1 MAEQEEL
8 KIAISADVTDFVRNL
23 GVATNLLEEF
33 GQKGRQ
39 AIADLNKDFRTLG
52 RDFVSG
58 TKPIDTAQLTN
69 KIKNLQAE
77 VRNLKQQLIDF
88 GKTTNNLP
96 APIRNTSNGIQQVE
110 DSSRRAR
117 IAVYG
122 LNQVVRDLPFG
133 FIAISNN
140 IPVLIDQFQALQQQ
154 EGSTRKALQAFSAG
168 LVGAGGVSIALSAAV
183 SLITTAVQKYGSLQK
198 AFDALIGT
206 TNSLKVAK
214 ESLNNEV
221 VKSNANATIEIGK
234 IEFLVRAIQD
244 NTLSQEQRINAYKEF
259 KKLAPG
265 VIKDMT
271 EENALTAAGAL
282 LLQQRSQQLIQYI
295 RLKGQEGAL
304 IKLLEKSNEKR
315 FQAELDFL
323 TNVRNFSQGNIGLLD
338 KIIQNF
344 NLVNDP
350 ANFLGIK
357 QFSKDIGDAT
367 TQSEFFEQVLQKIRE
382 QLLSFDPQLTGVED
396 YKKSLLEQL
405 KTQRE
410 IQKQIKAQQREQDA
424 ASNQAI
430 ENEKRL
436 LRQQIKSQEAQ
447 IKNIGLFESEPLA
460 LENAYQK
467 LFNLKKQLETIDA
480 KQITDASQRS
490 QALLAIEQ
498 EFAANLSLIYIELRD
513 KRIKATTEAAEAQ
526 RKANADFFAQADK
539 DIEAYNNIDFGGVLR
554 RSQEFFKQLR
564 DDSKLSV
571 EQLRD
576 LAGILNNIVGG
587 AISSLFNALENGAN
601 AFDAIGQSLKRLIL
615 QLVATVVQA
624 AALAAILSLIP
635 GAGAALGVVGSI
647 SGGTGN
653 FGGLFRN
660 FLGLSR
666 GLQGGVAAPI
676 SGPGGFGLSGQV
688 VFVQRGADL
697 VGVLDRTNARIG
709 RIG

>member
-1 MAEQEEL
+1 MAEQQEL
-8 KIAISADVTDFVRNL
+8 KIIISQDTVDFVRGL
-23 GVATNLLEEF
+23 
-33 GQKGRQ
+33 
-39 AIADLNKDFRTLG
+39 TLAG
-52 RDFVSG
+52 KKLD
-58 TKPIDTAQLTN
+58 
-69 KIKNLQAE
+69 
-77 VRNLKQQLIDF
+77 DF
-88 GKTTNNLP
+88 GKDGQFSIKSLNTALRALKKSFETISDPLERARLGQKITEVSGAIKQLDNQFKGFKNTLDDTIPPTDKFNKNL
-96 APIRNTSNGIQQVE
+96 RNTE
-110 DSSRRAR
+110 DPARRAR

-168 LVGAGGVSIALSAAV
+168 LVGAGGISIALSVVV
-183 SLITTAVQKYGSLQK
+183 SLITSAVQKYGSLQK
-198 AFDALIGT
+198 AFDALIGS

-214 ESLNNEV
+214 EALNNEF

-304 IKLLEKSNEKR
+304 VKLLEQSNEKR

-367 TQSEFFEQVLQKIRE
+367 TRTEFFEQELQKIRE
-382 QLLSFDPQLTGVED
+382 RLLSIDPQLTGVED
-396 YKKSLLEQL
+396 FKKSLLEQL

-410 IQKQIKAQQREQDA
+410 IQRQIKAQQKEQDA
-424 ASNQAI
+424 AINQAI

-460 LENAYQK
+460 IENAYQK

-480 KQITDASQRS
+480 KQIIDASQRS
-490 QALLAIEQ
+490 QALLAIEE

-526 RKANADFFAQADK
+526 RKANADFFAQADR
-539 DIEAYNNIDFGGVLR
+539 DIEAYNKIDFGGVLR
-554 RSQEFFKQLR
+554 KSQQFFKQLR

-587 AISSLFNALENGAN
+587 AIGSLFNALENGAN

-635 GAGAALGVVGSI
+635 GAGAALGVIGSV

-653 FGGLFRN
+653 FGGLFKN

-666 GLQGGVAAPI
+666 GLQGGIAAPI
-676 SGPGGFGLSGQV
+676 NGPGGFGLSGQV